1 MLNQSPNTLHLA
13 RKVQLL
19 AFQNGSSDLRA
30 LVGKDDCI
38 VLIPVAISGPAEVTV
53 HETKGE
59 RQAALACTTNAELI
73 ITGRCSLWVPPESKV
88 VCVVLCIA
96 KDNKR

>member
-1 MLNQSPNTLHLA
+1 MIDRLANTLHLA

-19 AFQNGSSDLRA
+19 AFQNGWSDLRA

-53 HETKGE
+53 RETKGE
-59 RQAALACTTNAELI
+59 RQETFACTTHAELI
-73 ITGRCSLWVPPESKV
+73 ITGRCSLWVLHENKV
-88 VCVVLCIA
+88 VCVVLYIA
-96 KDNKR
+96 KDKG